1 MSFRTPLNELG
12 ILRWLRFNLVG
23 AMGMAVQLAAL
34 ALFNRALRGH
44 YLWASAAAVELTLL
58 HNFLWHQR
66 FTWRDR
72 RDAAPW
78 PQQLWRFHLS
88 NGLVSLLG
96 NLALMQLLVHAAHL
110 PLLLAN
116 TLAILS
122 CSVANFWLG
131 NRWAFAATSEAT
143 HGLKKGL
150 SAMRRISV
158 LIFLA
163 SLILAPASAQSPDR
177 EHPGETRTSSSSA
190 SQIDAPGPQLAPAP
204 KATPIAAYHGQ
215 PSDSYLLNAGA
226 FCGTGA
232 SASSISVK
240 PTVGC
245 GVGIV
250 FLPLPVF
257 FEVGIM
263 APQANRSY
271 VTGYISV
278 DGSIPLAPSRTKYL
292 PLAIVGYSR
301 LFETGHSLDYGIALA
316 LPRPGKTHKDDSSS
330 LRLELRDYY
339 TFASPN
345 QHNVMLRIGL
355 MEPASD

>member
-1 MSFRTPLNELG
+1 MSFRTTLNERG

-34 ALFNRALRGH
+34 ALFNRWMRGH

-58 HNFLWHQR
+58 HNFLWHQH

-96 NLALMQLLVHAAHL
+96 NLALMRLLVHAAHL

-158 LIFLA
+158 LILLA
-163 SLILAPASAQSPDR
+163 STCLSPSWVTVASSRQATRSITVSRWRFHGPAR
-177 EHPGETRTSSSSA
+177 LTRTTAAVSVSSCAIITPSLARTSTT
-190 SQIDAPGPQLAPAP
+190 SCCGSVGWGRLPIDLESTPA
-204 KATPIAAYHGQ
+204 ARAA
-215 PSDSYLLNAGA
+215 
-226 FCGTGA
+226 
-232 SASSISVK
+232 
-240 PTVGC
+240 
-245 GVGIV
+245 
-250 FLPLPVF
+250 
-257 FEVGIM
+257 
-263 APQANRSY
+263 
-271 VTGYISV
+271 
-278 DGSIPLAPSRTKYL
+278 SRTSKTIRPACYNLERRRGAEARYL
-292 PLAIVGYSR
+292 QGFPPPGRFQDAEVPQ
-301 LFETGHSLDYGIALA
+301 HV
-316 LPRPGKTHKDDSSS
+316 RPFKMGNHQ
-330 LRLELRDYY
+330 
-339 TFASPN
+339 A
-345 QHNVMLRIGL
+345 
-355 MEPASD
+355 